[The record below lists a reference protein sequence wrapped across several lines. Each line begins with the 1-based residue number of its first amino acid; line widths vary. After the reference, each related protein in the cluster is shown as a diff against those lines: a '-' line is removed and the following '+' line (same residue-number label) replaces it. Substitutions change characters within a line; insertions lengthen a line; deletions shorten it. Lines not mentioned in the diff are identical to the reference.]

1 MGPFLGDYGKIIV
14 MCIERATVLQ
24 DNNTC
29 ITRVHSFR
37 HKFLILFCSLKLG
50 PVLIWCLI
58 FLSVLML
65 RSPVTIWPNRKA
77 DELHLQ
83 VVQSLLHRLMLS
95 VTFIKLKTV
104 GPYYIWKKQ
113 LGVQTL
119 GLCP

>member
-1 MGPFLGDYGKIIV
+1 MHNTRSQFQTQIVDII
-14 MCIERATVLQ
+14 
-24 DNNTC
+24 
-29 ITRVHSFR
+29 
-37 HKFLILFCSLKLG
+37 LKLG

-83 VVQSLLHRLMLS
+83 VVQSLLYRLILS
-95 VTFIKLKTV
+95 VTFIKLKTE
-104 GPYYIWKKQ
+104 GPCW